1 MARHILSGQVIV
13 NGTDIWTVYN
23 AFLREEQKGGHE
35 NLNALLAPAKTKG
48 NVAVN
53 IREQNGE
60 EYSADLRPRSE
71 GRDVTLHFA
80 ISTTSTAEFVQRYIA
95 FVKFLKSGEKG
106 WLTFKFPTLD
116 LEMRMFAD
124 QFPNGFTAISNLWS
138 DGQQCG
144 AFKVKF
150 REPVASF

>member
-71 GRDVTLHFA
+71 GRNVALCHKCHLNCRIRPALHRLRQ
-80 ISTTSTAEFVQRYIA
+80 I
-95 FVKFLKSGEKG
+95 LKVGRKR
-106 WLTFKFPTLD
+106 L
-116 LEMRMFAD
+116 AD
-124 QFPNGFTAISNLWS
+124 F
-138 DGQQCG
+138 
-144 AFKVKF
+144 
-150 REPVASF
+150 

>member
-1 MARHILSGQVIV
+1 MARHILSSQVIV
-13 NGTDIWTVYN
+13 NGTDLWTVYN

-60 EYSADLRPRSE
+60 EYSADLRLRSE

-80 ISTTSTAEFVQRYIA
+80 ISATSTAEFVQRYIA

-124 QFPNGFTAISNLWS
+124 QFPNGFTAISNLWAE
-138 DGQQCG
+138 GQQCG

>member
-1 MARHILSGQVIV
+1 MARHILSSQVIV
-13 NGTDIWTVYN
+13 DGTDLWTVYN

-60 EYSADLRPRSE
+60 EYSADLRLRSE

-80 ISTTSTAEFVQRYIA
+80 ISATSTAEFVQRYIA

-124 QFPNGFTAISNLWS
+124 QFPNGFTAISNLWAE
-138 DGQQCG
+138 GQQCG